1 MHRDGEFGEQLSAN
15 VLQPAFITQLHQLDA
30 SIPRNIFA
38 PYLHHIHK
46 LQLQYIL
53 N

>member
-1 MHRDGEFGEQLSAN
+1 MHHDSEFGEQLSAN
-15 VLQPAFITQLHQLDA
+15 VLQPAFITQLYA